1 LPSKSIIKISHR
13 ISRGIYDTYNEE
25 DCNFIIMDR
34 EKNTNFF
41 DRFFSSVIDTIL
53 QKSTTE
59 VAIIHGVV
67 KPGAIKKILIPFSG
81 DIHTRLA
88 AEIAPALMDY
98 FNAEIKFGI
107 VFSPGTSIE
116 EQQSKIDQVT
126 NLLKENNISAKIE
139 SVIEIDILQGI
150 LKLSANNDLV
160 VMGGKTGD
168 FFELLFAKSL
178 VREITEQVECPV
190 LWLKEYE
197 ERESFFI
204 SILKTQNK

>member
-1 LPSKSIIKISHR
+1 
-13 ISRGIYDTYNEE
+13 
-25 DCNFIIMDR
+25 
-34 EKNTNFF
+34 
-41 DRFFSSVIDTIL
+41 VIDTLL

-59 VAIIHGVV
+59 VAILHGIIRPD
-67 KPGAIKKILIPFSG
+67 KIRKILIPYSG

-88 AEIAPALMDY
+88 AEITPALKDY

-116 EQQSKIDQVT
+116 EQQNKIDQVN
-126 NLLKENNISAKIE
+126 NLLKENKISAKIE
-139 SVIEIDILQGI
+139 SVIDIDILQGI

-204 SILKTQNK
+204 SLFKTQKK